1 MNPRRALAAVNS
13 GARKCERAMAHL
25 YLRRLQA
32 SDATECGLDFGTA
45 ELNATCC
52 DGLLDV
58 PAPPISA
65 TFNTVVLV
73 ILSGL
78 FSGLNLGLMS
88 FTDDDLGI
96 IIDGSSDERE
106 AVRGSGRSQAVTC
119 CCARCCSATRS

>member
-1 MNPRRALAAVNS
+1 
-13 GARKCERAMAHL
+13 MAHL

-65 TFNTVVLV
+65 TAPPRAAA
-73 ILSGL
+73 G
-78 FSGLNLGLMS
+78 
-88 FTDDDLGI
+88 
-96 IIDGSSDERE
+96 
-106 AVRGSGRSQAVTC
+106 QADRDQHQ
-119 CCARCCSATRS
+119 AHAPQA